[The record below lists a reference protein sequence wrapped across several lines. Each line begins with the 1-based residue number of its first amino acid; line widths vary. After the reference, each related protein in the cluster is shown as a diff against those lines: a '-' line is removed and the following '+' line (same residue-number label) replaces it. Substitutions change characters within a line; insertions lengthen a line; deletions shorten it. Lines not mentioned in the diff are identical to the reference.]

1 MKIVH
6 IEDFFHPEAGY
17 QINILPKYMVR
28 AGHEVTIIT
37 SEADKAAKQL
47 TGFFGTDGIAE
58 KDFTYTRDYGVKIIR
73 LPLRAFISGRA
84 VFTSA
89 LYRTIENEKPD
100 VLFIHGNDTLTGMRC
115 LLRRKKLGCPMVM
128 DSHMLEMA
136 SKNRFK
142 KAYRQ
147 IYRKIFT
154 PIILKNNIPVIR
166 TQNDPYVEK
175 CLGIPL
181 EKAPWIS
188 VGSDTML
195 FHPDEARRAAFRKE
209 HRIPEK
215 AFVALYAGKLDED
228 KGGML
233 LANALCKPF
242 TTGRELV
249 FVIVG
254 KTVGEYGLQVEK
266 MLSKSANRILRFPTQ
281 KYAGLAEFYQ
291 AADAALFPKQCSLSF
306 YDVQACG
313 LPVVFEDNSV
323 NVDRAAYDN
332 ALLFRAGDAEDFR
345 AGIMKMAAMP
355 ARQYDSMRRNAV
367 SLIKKSYDYADI
379 AQQYM
384 DCLTKTVQQYW
395 GERGRPL

>member
-17 QINILPKYMVR
+17 QINILPKYMVQ

-37 SEADKAAKQL
+37 SEIDKAAKML
-47 TGFFGTDGIAE
+47 TGFFGADNIEE
-58 KDFTYTRDYGVKIIR
+58 KDSQYTHEYGVKIIR
-73 LPLRAFISGRA
+73 LPLRAYISGRA

-89 LYRTIENEKPD
+89 LYRTIESEKPD

-115 LLRRKKLGCPMVM
+115 LLRRKKLDYPIAM

-136 SKNRFK
+136 SQNRFNK
-142 KAYRQ
+142 VYRR

-154 PIILKNNIPVIR
+154 PIILKNDIPVIR

-195 FHPDEARRAAFRKE
+195 FHPDEVRRAAFRKE
-209 HRIPEK
+209 YDISET
-215 AFVALYAGKLDED
+215 AFVALYAGKLDEG
-228 KGGML
+228 KGGMI
-233 LANALCKPF
+233 LAESIREPF
-242 TTGRELV
+242 ATERELV

-254 KTVGEYGLQVEK
+254 KTVGEYGGQVEQT
-266 MLSKSANRILRFPTQ
+266 LSKSANRILRFPTQ
-281 KYAGLAEFYQ
+281 KYVDLARFYQ
-291 AADAALFPKQCSLSF
+291 AADAALFPRQCSLSF

-313 LPVVFEDNSV
+313 LPVIFEDNSV
-323 NVDRAAYDN
+323 NVGRAAYNN
-332 ALLFRAGDAEDFR
+332 ALLFRAEDAEDFR
-345 AGIMKMAAMP
+345 AGIAKMAAMP
-355 ARQYDSMRRNAV
+355 KEQYNAMRRSAI
-367 SLIKKSYDYADI
+367 SLIEQSYDYAYI

-384 DCLTKTVQQYW
+384 DCLSETVQRYW
-395 GERGRPL
+395 GEQRRAL

>member
-37 SEADKAAKQL
+37 SEMDKAPKTL
-47 TGFFGTDGIAE
+47 SRFFGMEGIE
-58 KDFTYTRDYGVKIIR
+58 KKDSTYIREYGVKIIR

-115 LLRRKKLGCPMVM
+115 LLRRKKLGCPIVM

-136 SKNRFK
+136 SQNRFK
-142 KAYRQ
+142 NAYRQ
-147 IYRKIFT
+147 IYRRIFT

-175 CLGIPL
+175 RLGIPL

-195 FHPDEARRAAFRKE
+195 FHPDEAQRASFRKE
-209 HRIPEK
+209 HDISK
-215 AFVALYAGKLDED
+215 TAFVVLYAGKLDEG

-233 LANALCKPF
+233 LAEALREPF
-242 TTGRELV
+242 ATERELV
-249 FVIVG
+249 FIIVG
-254 KTVGEYGLQVEK
+254 KTVGEYGEQVE
-266 MLSKSANRILRFPTQ
+266 MTLSKSANRILQFPTQ
-281 KYAGLAEFYQ
+281 KYADLAKFYQ
-291 AADAALFPKQCSLSF
+291 AADIALFPRQCSLSF

-313 LPVVFEDNSV
+313 LPVIFEDNSV
-323 NVDRAAYDN
+323 NVDRAAYGN
-332 ALLFRAGDAEDFR
+332 ALLFRAEDVEDFR
-345 AGIMKMAAMP
+345 SRIEKMAAMP
-355 ARQYDSMRRNAV
+355 EEQYDVMRRNAIFF
-367 SLIKKSYDYADI
+367 IKQSYDYADI

-384 DCLTKTVQQYW
+384 DCLSKTVQQYW
-395 GERGRPL
+395 GEQRSVL

>member
-17 QINILPKYMVR
+17 QINILPKYMVQ

-37 SEADKAAKQL
+37 SEIDRAAKML
-47 TGFFGTDGIAE
+47 TDFFGTDDIRE
-58 KDFTYTRDYGVKIIR
+58 KDLAYTHNYGAKIIR

-100 VLFIHGNDTLTGMRC
+100 VLFVHGNDTLTGMRC

-136 SKNRFK
+136 SQNRFR

-147 IYRKIFT
+147 VYRRIFT
-154 PIILKNNIPVIR
+154 PIILKNDIPVIR
-166 TQNDPYVEK
+166 TQDDPYVEK

-181 EKAPWIS
+181 EKALWIS

-209 HRIPEK
+209 HNISET
-215 AFVALYAGKLDED
+215 AFVALYAGKLDES

-233 LANALCKPF
+233 LAEALREPF
-242 TTGRELV
+242 ATERELV
-249 FVIVG
+249 FIIVG
-254 KTVGEYGLQVEK
+254 NAVGEYGDQVEQT
-266 MLSKSANRILRFPTQ
+266 LFKSANRILRFPTQ
-281 KYAGLAEFYQ
+281 KYADLAKFYQ
-291 AADAALFPKQCSLSF
+291 AADVALFPKQCSLSF

-313 LPVVFEDNSV
+313 SPVLFEDNSV
-323 NVDRAAYDN
+323 NIDRAAYDN
-332 ALLFRAGDAEDFR
+332 ALLFRAGDAGDLR
-345 AGIMKMAAMP
+345 AGIEKMAAIP
-355 ARQYDSMRRNAV
+355 EGQYDAMRRNAV

-384 DCLTKTVQQYW
+384 DCLSKTVQRYW
-395 GERGRPL
+395 EKQRRAR